1 MIGRNFIYPL
11 ALLVSA
17 FGLAAPLPAQ
27 ESGEPSDEMIV
38 NGEPPRARS

>member
-11 ALLVSA
+11 A